1 MIDENI
7 LKHIN
12 THTEKSA
19 EDFAAVK
26 TLEFFLRSNG
36 KINTNFSYNDKWPNS
51 DGTFELVSNP
61 DNSRIPEQNF
71 FVQIKGTHYLKESEG
86 VMSYS
91 LQSLAFPAS
100 ICAMTTFDP
109 GILFVVSNPDE
120 RGEER
125 IFWKYMSSE
134 FVHSIDYAKKS
145 CTVKFTCDDEIK
157 NTDESI
163 DEFCNRLVKIIE
175 DHKFSLQLDKR
186 IYSKNEIERMVREC
200 NKDITDSINHLE
212 IYNATRDNISK
223 EMLKSL
229 NRFCVAVLLL
239 NTLQSGTEKINI
251 QLAWERSLL
260 KSDTKY
266 LGKFYK
272 ALEYI
277 GYYIPEEGQSERL
290 MLKYYDFLWQIR
302 NTLQTYHGI
311 SVLENLE
318 KFPLSINKVDK
329 EYYEMVAMA
338 IENLKIEHYLPE
350 SSRFYVHKKTSFY
363 IGKERYYEVTLQL
376 AGIYATKYNRI
387 TAYTKKDITTNYSI
401 QIEYSNVDINL
412 WEIHSKI
419 KVITNW
425 RVSIDSVCLN
435 KLSKILHN
443 SLKLNSN
450 YREYR
455 SLMNFLTETGMNLLE
470 LIDLKEIEFEQILK
484 DIYADSNTFLF
495 RDILLKL
502 RNEYAE
508 ASEKKGKNI
517 VRYLLLNLREE
528 LIENVIANEK
538 ALTDDLYVD
547 KRCYPFD
554 KNPFIS
560 NLPGSRT
567 GEKSR
572 RKNILK
578 IETKKNLDV
587 VFPYLKVYDRTMQT
601 GEIYFKN
608 NTIVDDSEIKKY
620 NRTLDSWEIKKGYT
634 LNQDDKYTCI
644 DSYERNTLVILK
656 KLLEMSKRKN
666 SEQHTLNQKFIKENE
681 KIFSDNLKKQ
691 ALKNAF
697 INSGILLIYGAAGT
711 GKTTLINYISD
722 MFYGKQKL
730 FLAKTHTALKNL
742 KRRIDDSE
750 SNSDFST
757 IDSFV
762 KKKKTKLYDIIF
774 IDECSVIDNRIMREF
789 IDKVSEETH
798 LVLAG
803 DIYQI
808 EAIDF
813 GNWFFYAKD
822 IIKIRGSNVELMN
835 TWRTKDKKLIGL
847 WDEVRKR
854 EFMIAEKLV
863 IDGPFSAEIGPDILQ
878 TEEADEVVLCL
889 NYDGKFGLNNMNN
902 YFQSA
907 NKKGEAITW
916 GEWNYKKGD
925 PILFNDSKRF
935 PILYNNL
942 KGKIIE
948 VWKIPRQEINFV
960 IDVYTVLTEEE
971 CRKYDIK
978 FISCDGKNTRIQ
990 FGVFRYDASDL
1001 EKNTEEIKM
1010 KAVVPFQL
1018 AYAVSIH
1025 KAQGLEYE
1033 SVKIVIPESNSEKI
1047 THGIFYTAITR
1058 AKKKLKIYWS
1068 SETMKKVIDG
1078 FSGEVSRK
1086 ESLEIIKKKLGVSC

>member
-1 MIDENI
+1 
-7 LKHIN
+7 
-12 THTEKSA
+12 
-19 EDFAAVK
+19 
-26 TLEFFLRSNG
+26 
-36 KINTNFSYNDKWPNS
+36 
-51 DGTFELVSNP
+51 
-61 DNSRIPEQNF
+61 
-71 FVQIKGTHYLKESEG
+71 
-86 VMSYS
+86 
-91 LQSLAFPAS
+91 
-100 ICAMTTFDP
+100 
-109 GILFVVSNPDE
+109 
-120 RGEER
+120 
-125 IFWKYMSSE
+125 
-134 FVHSIDYAKKS
+134 
-145 CTVKFTCDDEIK
+145 
-157 NTDESI
+157 
-163 DEFCNRLVKIIE
+163 
-175 DHKFSLQLDKR
+175 
-186 IYSKNEIERMVREC
+186 
-200 NKDITDSINHLE
+200 
-212 IYNATRDNISK
+212 
-223 EMLKSL
+223 
-229 NRFCVAVLLL
+229 
-239 NTLQSGTEKINI
+239 
-251 QLAWERSLL
+251 
-260 KSDTKY
+260 
-266 LGKFYK
+266 
-272 ALEYI
+272 
-277 GYYIPEEGQSERL
+277 
-290 MLKYYDFLWQIR
+290 
-302 NTLQTYHGI
+302 
-311 SVLENLE
+311 
-318 KFPLSINKVDK
+318 
-329 EYYEMVAMA
+329 
-338 IENLKIEHYLPE
+338 
-350 SSRFYVHKKTSFY
+350 
-363 IGKERYYEVTLQL
+363 
-376 AGIYATKYNRI
+376 
-387 TAYTKKDITTNYSI
+387 
-401 QIEYSNVDINL
+401 
-412 WEIHSKI
+412 
-419 KVITNW
+419 
-425 RVSIDSVCLN
+425 
-435 KLSKILHN
+435 
-443 SLKLNSN
+443 
-450 YREYR
+450 
-455 SLMNFLTETGMNLLE
+455 MNFLTETGMNLLE

-587 VFPYLKVYDRTMQT
+587 VFPYLKVHDRTMQT

-644 DSYERNTLVILK
+644 DSYEQNTVVILK

-935 PILYNNL
+935 PILYN
-942 KGKIIE
+942 
-948 VWKIPRQEINFV
+948 
-960 IDVYTVLTEEE
+960 
-971 CRKYDIK
+971 C
-978 FISCDGKNTRIQ
+978 
-990 FGVFRYDASDL
+990 
-1001 EKNTEEIKM
+1001 
-1010 KAVVPFQL
+1010 
-1018 AYAVSIH
+1018 
-1025 KAQGLEYE
+1025 
-1033 SVKIVIPESNSEKI
+1033 
-1047 THGIFYTAITR
+1047 
-1058 AKKKLKIYWS
+1058 
-1068 SETMKKVIDG
+1068 
-1078 FSGEVSRK
+1078 
-1086 ESLEIIKKKLGVSC
+1086 